1 VAAITGHAPAGGT
14 VLALFCDYRVMAE
27 GDYKIGLNETQVG
40 IPIPPVIWAGARRLL
55 GLRRAEQLAVSGRLL
70 TSREALSVGL
80 VDEVVALDV
89 VVDRALDWCRNLM
102 ALPPEAMS
110 GTRRLARAD
119 LVAVFESDLEPEL
132 ERVVA
137 AWWSPETQA
146 TLRALVD
153 RLGKKR

>member
-1 VAAITGHAPAGGT
+1 MVT
-14 VLALFCDYRVMAE
+14 
-27 GDYKIGLNETQVG
+27 
-40 IPIPPVIWAGARRLL
+40 
-55 GLRRAEQLAVSGRLL
+55 
-70 TSREALSVGL
+70 
-80 VDEVVALDV
+80 LDV